1 MLRQLFCRRRRAEV
15 GVSLAHDRQRQGPNR
30 SREPMVARF
39 ASALGEQAR
48 STVLLEAMQQP
59 KYLTPM
65 QADQPAG
72 VGNTKTTRLN
82 PQQHL
87 EPTEL
92 LLAHRHHRHGA
103 PPGTPKP
110 GEVSPLL
117 CTGVSSLY
125 CAYTP
130 CRRKIE

>member
-1 MLRQLFCRRRRAEV
+1 MLRQLFCRQGRAKV
-15 GVSLAHDRQRQGPNR
+15 GVALAHDRQCQGANR
-30 SREPMVARF
+30 SRNPMVAGF

-48 STVLLEAMQQP
+48 DTVLLQTAQQP

-65 QADQPAG
+65 QADQLAR

-87 EPTEL
+87 KPTEL

-103 PPGTPKP
+103 PSGTPQP
-110 GEVSPLL
+110 GGVSPLL

-125 CAYTP
+125 CAYKFLSRNTD
-130 CRRKIE
+130 